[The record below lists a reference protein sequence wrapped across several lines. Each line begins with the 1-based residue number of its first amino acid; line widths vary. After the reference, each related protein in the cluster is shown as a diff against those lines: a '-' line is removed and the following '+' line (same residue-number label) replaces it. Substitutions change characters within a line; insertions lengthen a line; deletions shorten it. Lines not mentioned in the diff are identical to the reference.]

1 MTKLII
7 FSLIVILVGFTLIDT
22 CGLQEGITTL
32 TIENDN
38 TFDIIDNPN
47 EIAQSL
53 PTDHANANH
62 ERILKQ
68 HIDLQGMR
76 EEIREDLLE
85 IQKDKNSHYAEQ
97 KLAYD
102 RTIYGTLMLTV
113 IATCLIY
120 FIFVEL

>member
-22 CGLQEGITTL
+22 CGLQEGIDTL
-32 TIENDN
+32 TI
-38 TFDIIDNPN
+38 N
-47 EIAQSL
+47 EETTESDFSDDIAQSL
-53 PTDHANANH
+53 PADHANANH
-62 ERILKQ
+62 EHILKQ

-76 EEIREDLLE
+76 EEIREDLME

>member
-22 CGLQEGITTL
+22 CGLQEGIDTL
-32 TIENDN
+32 TVDQGTIESD
-38 TFDIIDNPN
+38 FSHD
-47 EIAQSL
+47 IAQSL
-53 PTDHANANH
+53 PADHADANH
-62 ERILKQ
+62 EHILKQ

-76 EEIREDLLE
+76 EEIREDLME

-102 RTIYGTLMLTV
+102 RTMYGTLMLTV